1 MKAGRSPALRGVSTV
16 ALLLVLLVALLVAP
30 MAAGWRSADAQPAV
44 AGVPGTPGTGGT
56 GGIPGVEELDG
67 IATQYREYW
76 ERHPHGQWLL
86 RILPVRLKPSDLPE
100 AHGEPARLTA
110 RYCVQCHALP
120 DPAMH
125 GAQRWE
131 GVVERMLP
139 RMRGEGNQG
148 RLMHEMM
155 QGLQAPDPEQVR
167 IIRAYLARHAQRPL
181 ALLERAASGRE
192 RRLPPTVPG
201 RPELT
206 EALAGEDGRMFQGA
220 CNQCHEL
227 PDPAAHRAAEW
238 PAVVARMQ
246 DNMQWMNRVVGSN
259 ADPRE
264 PRLDPQR
271 ITAFLQAFADDRG
284 IREAPR

>member
-1 MKAGRSPALRGVSTV
+1 MSSRDAAPPKRCVRAWAALS
-16 ALLLVLLVALLVAP
+16 L
-30 MAAGWRSADAQPAV
+30 AAGLLMPDIAGAQPTAL
-44 AGVPGTPGTGGT
+44 ANPKELPTPT
-56 GGIPGVEELDG
+56 ELDR
-67 IATQYREYW
+67 IAMDYRDYW

-86 RILPVRLKPSDLPE
+86 RILPVRIKPSELPE
-100 AHGEPARLTA
+100 AASEPARLTA

-120 DPAMH
+120 SPAMH
-125 GAQRWE
+125 GAARWE
-131 GVVERMLP
+131 QVVERMLP

-155 QGLQAPDPEQVR
+155 QGLQAPDAQQVR
-167 IIRAYLARHAQRPL
+167 VIVDYLSRHGQRPL
-181 ALLERAASGRE
+181 PVVERDARESE
-192 RRLPPTVPG
+192 RRASPAVPG
-201 RPELT
+201 RPQLT
-206 EALAGEDGRMFQGA
+206 AALAREAGRMFIGA

-227 PDPAAHRAAEW
+227 PDPGSHRAAEW

-271 ITAFLQAFADDRG
+271 ITGFLQAFASDASASGGGGLR
-284 IREAPR
+284 